1 MKEHLLSTLKLSLPL
16 IIAQIAQ
23 LGLGLTDTAMIGWY
37 GTSELAALT
46 LGHACLFFVYITLT
60 GFSLA
65 VITNVSQAFGKAD
78 EEALRLNFRMG
89 LWLVFAFSLIGLV
102 LVSKTEEFLTYLNQ
116 DEQIVKI
123 VSQYIEIV
131 QWMVPFLLLTYVIK
145 AFLISVKKQ
154 QVVLSISILGL
165 ATNIVLNYLFIFG
178 KLGLPELGIRGVA
191 YSSLL
196 TSFAMMLSGLLYIH
210 FSDLKVKRIF
220 KDFFIF
226 DTIIFMNLF
235 KLGWPICLTI
245 MAESG
250 MFSFASILM
259 GWIGDVELAAH
270 GISLTVFALF
280 FMIPLGISQAGTVII
295 AKTIGANELAKL
307 DKAASSIYLLGLG
320 WAVVNTFLI
329 IVYGDFII
337 SIFLNSNDVNVE
349 EVAFYASVF
358 LFVGC
363 FFHLADSGQILFAA
377 LLRGFSDTKK
387 PFMISFFSYW
397 AIGIPAAY
405 FLSQKTSL
413 AGSGVYYGIGLG
425 LLVCSILLFFR
436 FVKIK
441 SEKKSTFEP
450 PKI

>member
-23 LGLGLTDTAMIGWY
+23 LGLGLTDVAMIGWY

-46 LGHACLFFVYITLT
+46 LGHTCLFFVYITLT

-65 VITNVSQAFGKAD
+65 VITNVSRAFGKED
-78 EEALRLNFRMG
+78 TQALRINFRMG
-89 LWLVFAFSLIGLV
+89 LWLVFAFSLFGLA
-102 LVSKTEEFLTYLNQ
+102 LVSKTEEFLTYLGQ
-116 DEQIVKI
+116 DPYII
-123 VSQYIEIV
+123 GIISQYIEVV
-131 QWMVPFLLLTYVIK
+131 QWMMPFLLLTYVIK

-154 QVVLSISILGL
+154 KVVLAISILGL
-165 ATNIVLNYLFIFG
+165 TSNFVFNYLFIFG
-178 KLGLPELGIRGVA
+178 NFGFPELGINGVA
-191 YSSLL
+191 YSSLF
-196 TSFAMMLSGLLYIH
+196 TSVVMMLSGLFYIH
-210 FSDLKVKRIF
+210 ISDLNKKQIF
-220 KDFFIF
+220 KDFFVFDAEIF
-226 DTIIFMNLF
+226 KNLF

-259 GWIGDVELAAH
+259 GWIGDIELAAH
-270 GISLTVFALF
+270 GISITVFALF

-295 AKTIGANELAKL
+295 AKTIGANDLSKL
-307 DKAASSIYLLGLG
+307 DQAASSVYFLGLG
-320 WAVVNTFLI
+320 WAVLNTFLI
-329 IVYGDFII
+329 IFFGDFII
-337 SIFLNSNDVNVE
+337 SLFLNSNDLNME
-349 EVAFYASVF
+349 MVAFYAGIF

-363 FFHLADSGQILFAA
+363 FFHLADSAQILFAA

-397 AIGIPAAY
+397 AVGIPSAY

-425 LLVCSILLFFR
+425 LMVCSILLFFR

-441 SEKKSTFEP
+441 IREKSSLKR
-450 PKI
+450 K